1 MPQAISKKRPRLSA
15 TAGGVMAIVNAA
27 DKARRRSAFAVGRA
41 GECLLFGEDLKR
53 RCAHAPLARTS
64 ITVVISDVGHPT

>member
-1 MPQAISKKRPRLSA
+1 
-15 TAGGVMAIVNAA
+15 MAIVNAA